1 MSNDA
6 FGSSPPRTV
15 FRVPKAAELVARA
28 LRSQIIRGELKEG
41 GSLPHEGDL
50 VERFGVSRP
59 TLREAVRILESEGLI
74 SISRGSRGGAKIH
87 SPDAAVAARY
97 FGLILQSRGV
107 TIADVY
113 RARMVI
119 EPPAAEIVARER
131 GPEVVDVLT
140 DLIERSREAIDDNLV
155 YGDLSAG
162 FYRTLVELSGIQTL
176 GLLNG
181 LLHDVLA
188 RSNARTW
195 SSPESRKDPRF
206 TKEASIKARE
216 KLVSLIAA
224 RKAKEAGE
232 YTRVNLQ
239 AIIDIITE
247 WNAAGRIVDVLEDWL

>member
-1 MSNDA
+1 ML
-6 FGSSPPRTV
+6 
-15 FRVPKAAELVARA
+15 RVPKAAELVARA

-41 GSLPHEGDL
+41 GTLPHEGDL
-50 VERFGVSRP
+50 VTRFGVSRP

-87 SPDAAVAARY
+87 SPNTTIAAHY

-113 RARMVI
+113 RARMII

-131 GPEVVDVLT
+131 GAEVADELT
-140 DLIERSREAIDDNLV
+140 DWIERSRAAIDDNVL
-155 YGDLSAG
+155 YGELSAG
-162 FYRTLVELSGIQTL
+162 FYRALVQMSGIETL
-176 GLLNG
+176 YLLNG

-206 TKEASIKARE
+206 TKEASIRARE
-216 KLVSLIAA
+216 RLVGLIAA
-224 RKAKEAGE
+224 GKAEEARE

-239 AIIDIITE
+239 AIIEIIET
-247 WNAAGRIVDVLEDWL
+247 WNAAGRIVDVLDDRRLDAF